1 MDDGMTLLVVNEVHA
16 VRGDGVPVGVFRAAT
31 NVLRAARAPS
41 YAQCVELLLRLVR
54 RSSMPYLIAPRS
66 AARHV
71 ERIDEAEKRYRV
83 AAGAKIR

>member
-1 MDDGMTLLVVNEVHA
+1 MADGIAATQCPRWLS
-16 VRGDGVPVGVFRAAT
+16 GDGVLVVDVQGLPL

-71 ERIDEAEKRYRV
+71 DPLDES
-83 AAGAKIR
+83 